1 MRDPQG
7 QFLRVTVLGKASY
20 KGGVD
25 LDWSQRLYNDLK
37 ANLQNLNLE
46 STIHLL
52 YLVTPYDAISTINPQ
67 WMTYFNSL
75 SCLDPIEIKAAELIG
90 VRESYLAMRARGVTN
105 FKSKVDDITIARF
118 YLTLVL
124 RDLMAQKSVWE
135 VAAKYNLN
143 RGFIQGLIQR
153 ASAFSISVMRFTE
166 ELKEFWAYPLLFKD
180 YIP

>member
-1 MRDPQG
+1 MRDPQC

-67 WMTYFNSL
+67 WMTYFKSL

-90 VRESYLAMRARGVTN
+90 VRESYLAVRA
-105 FKSKVDDITIARF
+105 
-118 YLTLVL
+118 
-124 RDLMAQKSVWE
+124 
-135 VAAKYNLN
+135 
-143 RGFIQGLIQR
+143 
-153 ASAFSISVMRFTE
+153 
-166 ELKEFWAYPLLFKD
+166 
-180 YIP
+180 